1 MTTSA
6 GQTGRSRRRDV
17 RSVRIV
23 VADDHELVRQGMRTI
38 LQAEPGWTVCAEAT
52 NGRQAVATALDL
64 KPDLVVLDIA
74 MPELNG
80 VEVIRQIRRSLDVPI
95 LIVTMYDADDVL
107 REATE
112 AGANGYVLKAE
123 AGRTLVNAARAI
135 LQRSRAVSD
144 PLNGTGP
151 QGPAGDADAPRQ
163 PRVRDLTS
171 REREVLQLLVEG
183 HGNKEIGSAL
193 GITTKTAETHRARIM
208 AKLELHSMSE
218 LVRYA
223 IRNRIIEP

>member
-1 MTTSA
+1 MIVSIRRAARGDRPKIDGDQGDGLGYPGMTTSA
-6 GQTGRSRRRDV
+6 GETGRSRRRDA
-17 RSVRIV
+17 RSVRIL

-135 LQRSRAVSD
+135 LQRSVAPDR
-144 PLNGTGP
+144 LTGA
-151 QGPAGDADAPRQ
+151 GPHGPDGEAEAPRQ

-183 HGNKEIGSAL
+183 HGNKEIG
-193 GITTKTAETHRARIM
+193 
-208 AKLELHSMSE
+208 
-218 LVRYA
+218 
-223 IRNRIIEP
+223 

>member
-1 MTTSA
+1 M
-6 GQTGRSRRRDV
+6 SRC
-17 RSVRIV
+17 
-23 VADDHELVRQGMRTI
+23 T
-38 LQAEPGWTVCAEAT
+38 
-52 NGRQAVATALDL
+52 
-64 KPDLVVLDIA
+64 
-74 MPELNG
+74 
-80 VEVIRQIRRSLDVPI
+80 
-95 LIVTMYDADDVL
+95 DADDVL

-135 LQRSRAVSD
+135 LQRGGLVSD
-144 PLNGTGP
+144 RQIGAGPLRAEGE
-151 QGPAGDADAPRQ
+151 AEALRQ